1 MKYGGIL
8 YEYKGLFKINVIK
21 IWYKVKVCI
30 MNYCV
35 YKFLNLWKKIYKWGE
50 IGCEE
55 ESLVC
60 VWVSLVYVWDY

>member
-8 YEYKGLFKINVIK
+8 YEYEGLFEKDVMK

-35 YKFLNLWKKIYKWGE
+35 NYDVNGKNI
-50 IGCEE
+50 
-55 ESLVC
+55 
-60 VWVSLVYVWDY
+60 